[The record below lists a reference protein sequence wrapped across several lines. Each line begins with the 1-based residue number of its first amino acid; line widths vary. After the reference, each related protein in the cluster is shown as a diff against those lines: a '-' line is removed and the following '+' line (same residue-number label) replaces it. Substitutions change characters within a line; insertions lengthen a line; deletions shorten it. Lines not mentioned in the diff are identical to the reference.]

1 MVLEAIGRIES
12 ARTGAGLMRWMA
24 LVTAIA
30 LLAACSAPRPRAP
43 VTHRDSQL
51 GQGTK
56 VVSPPPVVVLPPAPE
71 TRQPPAPVSAP
82 AKAATT
88 AAEPPVATVETAPV
102 RSGTIE
108 SRTLPTAPLGSSV
121 KTEPTAIKQ
130 PYSDA
135 LLAKM
140 QANPPPLVPASPAE
154 PAPATPTAAAKPA
167 DQPAAKS
174 DPRAAASDLPAG
186 GFHWPSK
193 GRVIENFS
201 EPRSSGIVFDGK
213 PGDPVLAAADG
224 KVIFS
229 GVGPRGYG
237 NLIIIKHDGD
247 LLSVYAHNRAL
258 LVKEGQQVRRDQR
271 VAELGDSGTDKP
283 KLHFE
288 IRRQGR
294 PIDPLALLPPR

>member
-1 MVLEAIGRIES
+1 MVQEAIGRGES
-12 ARTGAGLMRWMA
+12 AGAGARLLGRTGLVVA
-24 LVTAIA
+24 LV
-30 LLAACSAPRPRAP
+30 LLAACSGPRPRAP
-43 VTHRDSQL
+43 VTHRDTQTGL
-51 GQGTK
+51 PGT
-56 VVSPPPVVVLPPAPE
+56 VVAPPPVVIQPPAAA
-71 TRQPPAPVSAP
+71 TRQPPVVTAPAAPVTVIVAPPAP
-82 AKAATT
+82 A
-88 AAEPPVATVETAPV
+88 VEIAPV
-102 RSGTIE
+102 RSGSIE
-108 SRTLPTAPLGSSV
+108 SRSLPAPALGAAV
-121 KTEPTAIKQ
+121 KTEPRAIKQ
-130 PYSDA
+130 PYSDS
-135 LLAKM
+135 LLAQM
-140 QANPPPLVPASPAE
+140 QASKAPAVPAGAAE
-154 PAPATPTAAAKPA
+154 PAPVAPVAALKPGSGTAAKV
-167 DQPAAKS
+167 
-174 DPRAAASDLPAG
+174 DPRASVADLPAG
-186 GFHWPSK
+186 GFHWPSR
-193 GRVIENFS
+193 GRIVETFS

-237 NLIIIKHDGD
+237 NLIIIKHPGD

>member
-1 MVLEAIGRIES
+1 MVQAAIGSDES
-12 ARTGAGLMRWMA
+12 ARKGLNLMSWTA
-24 LVTAIA
+24 LVAALA
-30 LLAACSAPRPRAP
+30 LLAACAGPRPRAP
-43 VTHRDSQL
+43 VSHRDSQT
-51 GQGTK
+51 GQPGAL
-56 VVSPPPVVVLPPAPE
+56 VAAPPVVVLPPPPAIRP
-71 TRQPPAPVSAP
+71 PPAPAPVDEVAAAPVSQ
-82 AKAATT
+82 
-88 AAEPPVATVETAPV
+88 VETAPV
-102 RSGTIE
+102 RSGSIE
-108 SRTLPTAPLGSSV
+108 SRTLPSTALGANV
-121 KTEPTAIKQ
+121 KTEPNAMKQ

-140 QANPPPLVPASPAE
+140 QASQAPLVAATPAE
-154 PAPATPTAAAKPA
+154 PAPVAKP
-167 DQPAAKS
+167 PAAPVVKS
-174 DPRAAASDLPAG
+174 DPRAAAADLPAG
-186 GFHWPSK
+186 GFHWPSN
-193 GRVIENFS
+193 GRIIETFS
-201 EPRSSGIVFDGK
+201 EPRSNGLVFDGK

-237 NLIIIKHDGD
+237 NLIIIKHQGD